1 MWIYPLIGTV
11 AVASALSLFFSS
23 LTYALRELSRTEL
36 ADYLG
41 RHNADH
47 WFEPLTDY
55 AADLVFLT
63 AVGRQLCN
71 AVIFMATFAAFE
83 NLAANVWLRYL
94 GSLLV
99 VSVIAIFM
107 SLIIPQAIAR
117 YAATPLV
124 GCCAPLLHV
133 LRKVLSPMTHL
144 MHGADD
150 VVRRAMGAADQQ
162 PEQQVEAEIM
172 SAVEEGEH
180 QGVVDEQERE
190 MIESVI
196 EFRDTTAGQIMTER
210 TELAALSIA
219 ATLQDCKRHVEESG
233 HSRIPVY
240 DASLDHIVGIL
251 YARDL
256 IHHLAPADE
265 KFELTK
271 VMRPPFFVPE
281 SKPLRDLLS
290 DFRLQKVHMAVV
302 LDEYGGTAG
311 LVTIEDILEELVGEI
326 ADEHETAV
334 PAMLKRIDDHI
345 AEADARI
352 RIEELNRMMG
362 LNLPEDAGYETLG
375 GFISTM
381 LARIPEK
388 GTVHEAGGVR
398 YTVLDAEPQRIK
410 RVKIELLSQPLA
422 EVK

>member
-1 MWIYPLIGTV
+1 MWIYLLIGIV
-11 AVASALSLFFSS
+11 AVASVLSLFFSS
-23 LTYALRELSRTEL
+23 LTYALRDLSRAEL
-36 ADYLG
+36 ADFLG
-41 RHNADH
+41 RHNADK
-47 WFEPLTDY
+47 WFEPITDHTT
-55 AADLVFLT
+55 DLVFIT

-71 AVIFMATFAAFE
+71 AMIFLGTFATFE
-83 NLAANVWLRYL
+83 SLSLGVWLRYL
-94 GSLLV
+94 GSLLIVTV
-99 VSVIAIFM
+99 VAVFM
-107 SLIIPQAIAR
+107 SLVVPQAIAK
-117 YAATPLV
+117 YASAPLV
-124 GCCAPLLHV
+124 GSCAPMLHI
-133 LRKVLSPMTHL
+133 LRRLFSPMTQL

-150 VVRRAMGAADQQ
+150 VVRRAMGADDQQ
-162 PEQQVEAEIM
+162 PEQQVEDEIM

-196 EFRDTTAGQIMTER
+196 EFRDTTAGQIMTGR
-210 TELAALSIA
+210 TELVALSIA
-219 ATLQDCKRHVEESG
+219 ATLLECKCHVEESG

-256 IHHLAPADE
+256 IHHLEPADE
-265 KFELTK
+265 KFELAK

-290 DFRLQKVHMAVV
+290 DFRLQKVHMAIV

-326 ADEHETAV
+326 ADEHETAE
-334 PAMLKRIDDHI
+334 PAMLKRIDDRN

-388 GTVHEAGGVR
+388 GVIHESGGVR
-398 YTVLDAEPQRIK
+398 YTVLDAEPQRVK
-410 RVKIELLSQPLA
+410 RVKIELLNQPVA
-422 EVK
+422 EGL